1 MLHYFSCVQLC
12 DAVNY
17 NLQASLSMGFS
28 SHEHW
33 SGLLCPPPR
42 YLLDPGIEAESLTSS
57 ALVGRFFTASVTWK
71 PIVSITSTQFWRC
84 IKMAEQESMELTFS
98 HKHIKKIYR
107 WNSSQGRYLETGRRT
122 PVQPRL

>member
-42 YLLDPGIEAESLTSS
+42 DLPNPGIEPMSLTSP
-57 ALVGRFFTASVTWK
+57 ALACEFLT
-71 PIVSITSTQFWRC
+71 TSMTC
-84 IKMAEQESMELTFS
+84 EAHVKGDI
-98 HKHIKKIYR
+98 
-107 WNSSQGRYLETGRRT
+107 
-122 PVQPRL
+122 